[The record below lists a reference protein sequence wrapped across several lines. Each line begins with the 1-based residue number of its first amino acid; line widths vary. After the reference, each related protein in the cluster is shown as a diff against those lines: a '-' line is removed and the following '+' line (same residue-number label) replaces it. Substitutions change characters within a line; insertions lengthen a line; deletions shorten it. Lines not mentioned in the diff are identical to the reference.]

1 MEATRKECFRFL
13 SIKPATLPASMP
25 MALLPSSWL
34 DSPSLLLSKQ
44 HFHICTAFTLFL
56 PIKVH
61 SSPSPLHVS
70 FLYILDNSH
79 QSKNIAIAS
88 STTNFGQH
96 VLSRYCSSFI
106 LLFTKNHFEWVV
118 YSTVL
123 HSIIAYYLC
132 HLFWH

>member
-1 MEATRKECFRFL
+1 
-13 SIKPATLPASMP
+13 
-25 MALLPSSWL
+25 
-34 DSPSLLLSKQ
+34 
-44 HFHICTAFTLFL
+44 
-56 PIKVH
+56 
-61 SSPSPLHVS
+61 
-70 FLYILDNSH
+70 
-79 QSKNIAIAS
+79 
-88 STTNFGQH
+88 